1 MGNGLFSQLD
11 IGKRSLMAQ
20 QAGMGVAGH
29 NVANVNNEGYSRQ
42 RVELEE
48 QHPRRSK
55 FGAGVDIEAV
65 GRVTDRFT
73 NERLIGEQTRLG
85 NLDVREKILLRLEQI
100 FNETEGTGL
109 RATLNEF
116 WAAWGDVANQPE
128 SELFRAELITRTNL
142 LTRKFGEQ
150 AKELDDLRTQLNG
163 RISQD
168 IEVINQLSLQ
178 LARQN
183 MSVQQTDRGHG
194 EANDLFDARES
205 TLKELSRLIQLEW
218 FEDESGLI
226 QVTVGSGWP
235 LVAGRRANRLEASLK
250 NEELGMF
257 RIRGIDP
264 QGISRDITDEVRGGQ
279 LKELFNLRDQT
290 VRGFSGR
297 LDELAAELA
306 FKVNQLHATGTGI
319 NARHEKLR
327 SSFALKP
334 DALVRPLPFLKD
346 GLFRV
351 HMVNENNAILE
362 TYEVEIKAGRDT
374 LPDIVNR
381 INAAVGDPSL
391 FRTVLNGDGSVTLES
406 GGPFPFVLGDDETDF
421 AVVMGFNNFLD
432 TLRGAR
438 DISINPRLEREPNSI
453 SAGKRLVPGDNSVAL
468 KIHALQFLPS
478 MQDDS
483 ITFDEFYN
491 GVLAELGLIVQRS
504 QTEKR
509 NQELIVHQFQKL
521 RDEVSSVNMD
531 EEVADMVQY
540 QRGFDAAAKFIS
552 TIDEMTRTIIDM

>member
-1 MGNGLFSQLD
+1 MEVVS
-11 IGKRSLMAQ
+11 RR
-20 QAGMGVAGH
+20 QAGMAM
-29 NVANVNNEGYSRQ
+29 
-42 RVELEE
+42 LE
-48 QHPRRSK
+48 SL
-55 FGAGVDIEAV
+55 FAMAV
-65 GRVTDRFT
+65 LMVGM
-73 NERLIGEQTRLG
+73 LG
-85 NLDVREKILLRLEQI
+85 IC
-100 FNETEGTGL
+100 GL
-109 RATLNEF
+109 
-116 WAAWGDVANQPE
+116 
-128 SELFRAELITRTNL
+128 
-142 LTRKFGEQ
+142 Q
-150 AKELDDLRTQLNG
+150 AKTQTSHFEAYQRAQALLLLD
-163 RISQD
+163 
-168 IEVINQLSLQ
+168 
-178 LARQN
+178 
-183 MSVQQTDRGHG
+183 
-194 EANDLFDARES
+194 
-205 TLKELSRLIQLEW
+205 
-218 FEDESGLI
+218 
-226 QVTVGSGWP
+226 
-235 LVAGRRANRLEASLK
+235 
-250 NEELGMF
+250 
-257 RIRGIDP
+257 
-264 QGISRDITDEVRGGQ
+264 
-279 LKELFNLRDQT
+279 
-290 VRGFSGR
+290 
-297 LDELAAELA
+297 
-306 FKVNQLHATGTGI
+306 
-319 NARHEKLR
+319 
-327 SSFALKP
+327 
-334 DALVRPLPFLKD
+334 
-346 GLFRV
+346 
-351 HMVNENNAILE
+351 
-362 TYEVEIKAGRDT
+362 
-374 LPDIVNR
+374 DIVNR